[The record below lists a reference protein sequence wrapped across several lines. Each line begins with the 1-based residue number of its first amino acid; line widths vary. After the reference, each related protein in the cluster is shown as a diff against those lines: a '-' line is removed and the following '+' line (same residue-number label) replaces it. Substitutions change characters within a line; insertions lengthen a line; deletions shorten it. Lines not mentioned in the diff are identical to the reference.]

1 MADQPTLTRTF
12 RLSAAQCNPQ
22 RELAPA
28 HLVQYLIETAT
39 AHADSLGFGFSRL
52 QELSII
58 WVLSRITLDIDRL
71 PQVFETFSITTW
83 VESYNRHF
91 SERNF
96 EISDAEG
103 HAIGHAHT
111 TWMAID
117 IATRRPGD
125 LSALH
130 DISLHICE
138 RPCPVDKGAALRR
151 PAEPDHITEYTFQ
164 VSDLD
169 CNRHVTSARYV
180 ELALD
185 RMSLEVYDRC
195 RLTRLEIAYR
205 QEARFG
211 QTAKIE
217 SATTEGLTTAAI
229 TVDGQ
234 VACLV
239 RYRLEQRY

>member
-1 MADQPTLTRTF
+1 MTDQPTLTHTF
-12 RLSAAQCNPQ
+12 RLTAAQCNPQ

-52 QELSII
+52 QELGII
-58 WVLSRITLDIDRL
+58 WVLSRITLYVDRL
-71 PQVFETFSITTW
+71 PRVFETFSITTW

-96 EISDAEG
+96 EITDAEG
-103 HAIGHAHT
+103 RAIGHAHT

-125 LSALH
+125 LSALN
-130 DISLHICE
+130 DISAHICA
-138 RPCPVDKGAALRR
+138 RPCPVGKGTPLRSS
-151 PAEPDHITEYTFQ
+151 AEPDHSTEYTFQ

-185 RMSLEVYDRC
+185 CMTLDDYDRC

-205 QEARFG
+205 QEACFG
-211 QTAKIE
+211 QTATIA
-217 SATTEGLTTAAI
+217 SATTDGTTTAAI
-229 TVDGQ
+229 TVNGQ
-234 VACLV
+234 AACLV
-239 RYRLEQRY
+239 RFRLEPR

>member
-12 RLSAAQCNPQ
+12 RLTAAQCNPQ

-52 QELSII
+52 QELGII
-58 WVLSRITLDIDRL
+58 WVLSRITLDVDRL
-71 PQVFETFSITTW
+71 PHVFETFSITTW

-96 EISDAEG
+96 EITDAEG
-103 HAIGHAHT
+103 RTIGRAHT

-117 IATRRPGD
+117 IATRRPAD
-125 LSALH
+125 LSALNAIGSH
-130 DISLHICE
+130 VCA
-138 RPCPVDKGAALRR
+138 RPCPVGKGTPLRR
-151 PAEPDHITEYTFQ
+151 PAAPDHSTEYTFQ

-185 RMSLEVYDRC
+185 CKTLDDYDRY

-205 QEARFG
+205 QEACFG
-211 QTAKIE
+211 QTATIE
-217 SATTEGLTTAAI
+217 SATADGTTTVAI
-229 TVDGQ
+229 TVNGQ
-234 VACLV
+234 AACLV
-239 RYRLEQRY
+239 RFHLEPR